1 MEWRGNKYDWYL
13 FLKYHFTLGLT
24 SYLYT
29 FWKVNYATTT
39 VFCLLI
45 REAKKRFI
53 NVESKPSLQ

>member
-1 MEWRGNKYDWYL
+1 MEWRSNKYDWYL
-13 FLKYHFTLGLT
+13 FLKYHFTLDLT

-29 FWKVNYATTT
+29 FWKAYYATTT

-53 NVESKPSLQ
+53 TVESKPSLQ